1 MTTKLQLQHVFDN
14 RLKDLLA
21 YPKYT
26 KVFSDFNHHYY
37 HFSFGITTS
46 IPQQQIIYGFSRL
59 LRAYFMSGFLS
70 FIKCYLYICQKD
82 HIFSFILLWLWIVLT
97 GFKILY
103 QVYILRI
110 TIHYLFLLISETS
123 LLIFVKNFYIH
134 DHEEYW
140 YGILFFNVFAR
151 F

>member
-1 MTTKLQLQHVFDN
+1 MASLLVCNLRQKIFDTSSLSRMVNIDYFRVFFI
-14 RLKDLLA
+14 RQRKF
-21 YPKYT
+21 P
-26 KVFSDFNHHYY
+26 F
-37 HFSFGITTS
+37 I
-46 IPQQQIIYGFSRL
+46 SRL

-70 FIKCYLYICQKD
+70 FIKYYLYICQKD

-110 TIHYLFLLISETS
+110 TIHYLFWLISEIS

-140 YGILFFNVFAR
+140 YGILFFNVFTR

>member
-1 MTTKLQLQHVFDN
+1 MASLLVCNLRQKIFDTSSLSRMVNIDYFRVFFI
-14 RLKDLLA
+14 RQRKF
-21 YPKYT
+21 P
-26 KVFSDFNHHYY
+26 F
-37 HFSFGITTS
+37 I
-46 IPQQQIIYGFSRL
+46 SRL

-110 TIHYLFLLISETS
+110 TIHYLFWLISEIS

-140 YGILFFNVFAR
+140 YGILFFNVFTR